1 MYQVSSVAFSPDGAM
16 LASGHGDATVR
27 LWRVSDGSLLYVLD
41 GQGFGSWI
49 ESLAFSPGG
58 ALLAALAVA
67 ALVVL
72 GDRVAEPAPLGPA
85 RLEHG
90 SAEAVGGLIF
100 SRGLVPFEL
109 TTALLV
115 VAIVGAI
122 AMARAQLR
130 KPPPRTG
137 GPGQRMFGGPVHP
150 RDGGPPLPKERA
162 R

>member
-1 MYQVSSVAFSPDGAM
+1 MARAV
-16 LASGHGDATVR
+16 
-27 LWRVSDGSLLYVLD
+27 
-41 GQGFGSWI
+41 
-49 ESLAFSPGG
+49 GG
-58 ALLAALAVA
+58 ALLAALAFA

-72 GDRVAEPAPLGPA
+72 GGQVAEPAPLGPA
-85 RLEHG
+85 RVEHG
-90 SAEAVGGLIF
+90 SVEAVGGLIF

-130 KPPPRTG
+130 KPPRRTG
-137 GPGQRMFGGPVHP
+137 SPSQRLFRGPVHP